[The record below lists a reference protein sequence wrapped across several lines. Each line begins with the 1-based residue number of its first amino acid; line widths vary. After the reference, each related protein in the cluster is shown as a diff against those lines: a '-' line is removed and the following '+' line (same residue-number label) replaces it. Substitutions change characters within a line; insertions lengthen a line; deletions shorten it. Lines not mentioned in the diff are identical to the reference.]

1 MKDYVAEHFPDA
13 RFITG
18 EVHSNTALKA
28 RNKIFGKPHTLQYR
42 EREDRFRWKKEKITE
57 PQAMEKL
64 PPAQWDSWGSAKIDN
79 DVHVRVVHKLPEQKV
94 PELEPED
101 KSQLKMDI

>member
-1 MKDYVAEHFPDA
+1 MK
-13 RFITG
+13 
-18 EVHSNTALKA
+18 
-28 RNKIFGKPHTLQYR
+28 
-42 EREDRFRWKKEKITE
+42 
-57 PQAMEKL
+57 KL

-79 DVHVRVVHKLPEQKV
+79 DVLVRVVHKLPEQKG